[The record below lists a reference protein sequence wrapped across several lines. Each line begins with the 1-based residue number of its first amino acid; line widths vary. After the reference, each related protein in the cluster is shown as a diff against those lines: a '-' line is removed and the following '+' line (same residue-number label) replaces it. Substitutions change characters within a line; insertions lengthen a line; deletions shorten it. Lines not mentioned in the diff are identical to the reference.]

1 MPCDGV
7 AVLKAELKKRD
18 EEVQQILDILNEVQ
32 IPVVMESVMGD
43 AVIRFSVSIPL
54 PQGGFFPVRVA
65 VTPGGQVTAITRTG
79 TFCFGSLSMRIFAS
93 STKLLLHICFWI
105 ICSLCLFIQRPKGF
119 DPEGGTLLDKKAPLP
134 PRSLFPFPLKKT
146 KPSPSAPPTAGRYP
160 QNLGTSSL
168 ETAAFV
174 GIFHPC

>member
-79 TFCFGSLSMRIFAS
+79 TFEQGRQM
-93 STKLLLHICFWI
+93 LLQLVEKT
-105 ICSLCLFIQRPKGF
+105 LKARGVRL
-119 DPEGGTLLDKKAPLP
+119 EGVKFEAHVHQGV
-134 PRSLFPFPLKKT
+134 
-146 KPSPSAPPTAGRYP
+146 SPQLAYN
-160 QNLGTSSL
+160 QKQ
-168 ETAAFV
+168 V
-174 GIFHPC
+174 V